1 MNWAKSDN
9 SPKKSSEWNSFLIN
23 SVKHAKESISAINVY
38 YDFLRFI
45 TTFQTNHTQKFH
57 SCSILSFFNSF
68 LKQSPYV
75 TSNPTQNKLKDQKE
89 DKTHFFP
96 LREKRNNNNNKYC
109 VCLLIFLLGSS
120 FKSYTNAKK
129 NTSLYSFL
137 FMHPLHHSLIP
148 ASF

>member
-57 SCSILSFFNSF
+57 SCSILSFSNSL

-89 DKTHFFP
+89 DKTHFFF
-96 LREKRNNNNNKYC
+96 LYERRETTTTTNI
-109 VCLLIFLLGSS
+109 VSASWSS
-120 FKSYTNAKK
+120 SLDLHSNLVQMQK